1 MAVVF
6 LHHVVGDLTIGKPDM
21 REFWEGET
29 VEAAMGE
36 IGEGSERAVK
46 VWRRRGEEVVR
57 ERERAA
63 RFIGILN
70 SLDVVAF
77 LAREGDREKAM
88 GTPVREIVRH
98 NPSLLKEVDPV
109 ARILHKNSFIILHLI
124 DNIFISAPICK
135 SMKKVKK
142 GVITSWSEIDR
153 DAQVMVT
160 CYLIR
165 LPYDFYK
172 FSRRGQDKVEWD

>member
-1 MAVVF
+1 MAVLF

-36 IGEGSERAVK
+36 IGEGSERAAI

-57 ERERAA
+57 ERAA
-63 RFIGILN
+63 RFVGILN

-77 LAREGDREKAM
+77 LARKGGREKAM

-109 ARILHKNSFIILHLI
+109 ARSR
-124 DNIFISAPICK
+124 
-135 SMKKVKK
+135 K
-142 GVITSWSEIDR
+142 GS
-153 DAQVMVT
+153 
-160 CYLIR
+160 
-165 LPYDFYK
+165 
-172 FSRRGQDKVEWD
+172 